1 MTEPYLTIA
10 KNTTYEQTIK
20 KSRFICSIARVSS
33 EEEAQQFITSIQAAN
48 KKATHNCFA
57 YMIGDND
64 RIQRESDNGE
74 PSGTAGI
81 PILESL
87 KLAKIHNV
95 VAVVTRYFGGI
106 KLGAGGLIRAYS
118 NTTTEAIHQAG
129 LVQRIKQ
136 AILKITVT
144 YALHDPLLYYLKE
157 NNLEVAGEEYGVN
170 VETSIYVNE
179 TDLEDVKEKLINR
192 FNDQLQITEG
202 DQRFNEIPYVVC
214 KIKLEKIKS
223 HL

>member
-64 RIQRESDNGE
+64 QIQRESDNGE

-87 KLAKIHNV
+87 K
-95 VAVVTRYFGGI
+95 
-106 KLGAGGLIRAYS
+106 
-118 NTTTEAIHQAG
+118 
-129 LVQRIKQ
+129 
-136 AILKITVT
+136 
-144 YALHDPLLYYLKE
+144 
-157 NNLEVAGEEYGVN
+157 
-170 VETSIYVNE
+170 
-179 TDLEDVKEKLINR
+179 
-192 FNDQLQITEG
+192 
-202 DQRFNEIPYVVC
+202 
-214 KIKLEKIKS
+214 
-223 HL
+223 

>member
-10 KNTTYEQTIK
+10 SNTTYEQTIK

-64 RIQRESDNGE
+64 QIQRESDNGE

-202 DQRFNEIPYVVC
+202 DQHFNEIPY
-214 KIKLEKIKS
+214 
-223 HL
+223 

>member
-33 EEEAQQFITSIQAAN
+33 EEEAQQFIASIQAVN

-64 RIQRESDNGE
+64 QIQRESDNGE

-157 NNLEVAGEEYGVN
+157 NNLEVASEEYGVN

-179 TDLEDVKEKLINR
+179 TDLKDVKEKLINR

-202 DQRFNEIPYVVC
+202 DQRFNEIPY
-214 KIKLEKIKS
+214 
-223 HL
+223 

>member
-95 VAVVTRYFGGI
+95 VVVVTRYFGGI

-202 DQRFNEIPYVVC
+202 DQRFNEIPY
-214 KIKLEKIKS
+214 
-223 HL
+223 

>member
-20 KSRFICSIARVSS
+20 KSRFICSIARVSL

-64 RIQRESDNGE
+64 QIQRESDNGE

-202 DQRFNEIPYVVC
+202 DQHFNEIPY
-214 KIKLEKIKS
+214 
-223 HL
+223 

>member
-10 KNTTYEQTIK
+10 SNTTYEQTIK
-20 KSRFICSIARVSS
+20 KSRFICSIARISS
-33 EEEAQQFITSIQAAN
+33 EEEAQQFIASIQTAN

-64 RIQRESDNGE
+64 QIQRESDNGE

-157 NNLEVAGEEYGVN
+157 NNLEVADEEYGVN

-179 TDLEDVKEKLINR
+179 TDLKDVKEKLINR
-192 FNDQLQITEG
+192 FNDQLQITEA
-202 DQRFNEIPYVVC
+202 DQRFNEIPY
-214 KIKLEKIKS
+214 
-223 HL
+223 

>member
-64 RIQRESDNGE
+64 QIQRESDNGE

-157 NNLEVAGEEYGVN
+157 NNLEVASEEYGVN

-179 TDLEDVKEKLINR
+179 TDLKDVKEKLINR
-192 FNDQLQITEG
+192 FNDQLQITEA
-202 DQRFNEIPYVVC
+202 DQRFNEIPY
-214 KIKLEKIKS
+214 
-223 HL
+223 

>member
-170 VETSIYVNE
+170 VETRIYVNE

-202 DQRFNEIPYVVC
+202 DQRFNEIPY
-214 KIKLEKIKS
+214 
-223 HL
+223 

>member
-202 DQRFNEIPYVVC
+202 DQRFNEIPY
-214 KIKLEKIKS
+214 
-223 HL
+223 

>member
-10 KNTTYEQTIK
+10 KDTAYEQTIK
-20 KSRFICSIARVSS
+20 KSRFICSLARVSS
-33 EEEAQQFITSIQAAN
+33 EEEAQQFIASVQTAN

-64 RIQRESDNGE
+64 QIQRESDNGE

-87 KLAKIHNV
+87 KLAKIHNI

-118 NTTTEAIHQAG
+118 NTTTEAIHQTG

-144 YALHDPLLYYLKE
+144 YALHDSLLYYLKE
-157 NNLEVAGEEYGVN
+157 NNLEVADEEFGVN

-179 TDLEDVKEKLINR
+179 TDLKNVKEKLINR
-192 FNDQLQITEG
+192 FNDQLQITES
-202 DQRFNEIPYVVC
+202 DHRFNEIPY
-214 KIKLEKIKS
+214 
-223 HL
+223 

>member
-10 KNTTYEQTIK
+10 KNTTYEQIIK

-33 EEEAQQFITSIQAAN
+33 DEEAQQFIASIQAAN

-64 RIQRESDNGE
+64 QIQRESDNGE

-144 YALHDPLLYYLKE
+144 YALHDFLLYYLKE
-157 NNLEVAGEEYGVN
+157 NNLEVASEEYGVN

-179 TDLEDVKEKLINR
+179 TDLKDIKEKLINR

-202 DQRFNEIPYVVC
+202 DQRFNEIPY
-214 KIKLEKIKS
+214 
-223 HL
+223 

>member
-10 KNTTYEQTIK
+10 SNTTYEQTIK

-33 EEEAQQFITSIQAAN
+33 EEEAQQFIASIQTAN

-64 RIQRESDNGE
+64 QIQRESDNGE

-157 NNLEVAGEEYGVN
+157 NNLEVAGEKYGVN

-179 TDLEDVKEKLINR
+179 TDLKDVKEKLINR
-192 FNDQLQITEG
+192 FNDQLQITEA
-202 DQRFNEIPYVVC
+202 DQRFNEIPY
-214 KIKLEKIKS
+214 
-223 HL
+223 

>member
-33 EEEAQQFITSIQAAN
+33 EEEAQQFIASIQAAN

-64 RIQRESDNGE
+64 QIQRESDNGE

-144 YALHDPLLYYLKE
+144 YALHDPLLYYFKE

-179 TDLEDVKEKLINR
+179 TDLKDVKEKLINR

-202 DQRFNEIPYVVC
+202 DQRFNEIPY
-214 KIKLEKIKS
+214 
-223 HL
+223 

>member
-10 KNTTYEQTIK
+10 KNTTYEQIIK
-20 KSRFICSIARVSS
+20 KSRFICSIARASS
-33 EEEAQQFITSIQAAN
+33 DEEAQQFIASIQAAN

-64 RIQRESDNGE
+64 QIQRESDNGE

-144 YALHDPLLYYLKE
+144 YALHDLLLYYLKE
-157 NNLEVAGEEYGVN
+157 NNLEVASEEYGVN

-179 TDLEDVKEKLINR
+179 TDLKDIKEKLINR

-202 DQRFNEIPYVVC
+202 DQRFNEIPY
-214 KIKLEKIKS
+214 
-223 HL
+223 

>member
-33 EEEAQQFITSIQAAN
+33 EEEAQQFIASIQAAN

-64 RIQRESDNGE
+64 QIQRESDNGE

-202 DQRFNEIPYVVC
+202 DQRFNEIPY
-214 KIKLEKIKS
+214 
-223 HL
+223 

>member
-157 NNLEVAGEEYGVN
+157 NNLEVADEEYGVN

-202 DQRFNEIPYVVC
+202 DQRFNEIPY
-214 KIKLEKIKS
+214 
-223 HL
+223 

>member
-10 KNTTYEQTIK
+10 SNTTYEQTIK

-64 RIQRESDNGE
+64 QIQRESDNGE

-144 YALHDPLLYYLKE
+144 YALHEPLLYYLKE

-179 TDLEDVKEKLINR
+179 TDLKDVKEKLINR
-192 FNDQLQITEG
+192 FNDQLQITEA
-202 DQRFNEIPYVVC
+202 DQRFNEIPY
-214 KIKLEKIKS
+214 
-223 HL
+223 

>member
-33 EEEAQQFITSIQAAN
+33 DEEAQQFIASIQAAN

-64 RIQRESDNGE
+64 QIQRESDNGE

-144 YALHDPLLYYLKE
+144 YALHDLLLYYLKE
-157 NNLEVAGEEYGVN
+157 NNLEVASEEYGVN

-179 TDLEDVKEKLINR
+179 TDLKDVKEKLINR

-202 DQRFNEIPYVVC
+202 DERFNEIPY
-214 KIKLEKIKS
+214 
-223 HL
+223 

>member
-33 EEEAQQFITSIQAAN
+33 EEEAQQFIASIQTAN

-64 RIQRESDNGE
+64 QIQRESDNGE

-202 DQRFNEIPYVVC
+202 DQRFNEIPY
-214 KIKLEKIKS
+214 
-223 HL
+223 

>member
-20 KSRFICSIARVSS
+20 KSRFICSIDRVSS

-202 DQRFNEIPYVVC
+202 DQRFNEIPY
-214 KIKLEKIKS
+214 
-223 HL
+223 

>member
-20 KSRFICSIARVSS
+20 KSRFICSVARVSS
-33 EEEAQQFITSIQAAN
+33 EEEAQQFIASIQAAN

-64 RIQRESDNGE
+64 QIQRESDNGE

-179 TDLEDVKEKLINR
+179 TDLKDVKEKLINR
-192 FNDQLQITEG
+192 FNDQLQITEA
-202 DQRFNEIPYVVC
+202 DQRFNEIPY
-214 KIKLEKIKS
+214 
-223 HL
+223 

>member
-33 EEEAQQFITSIQAAN
+33 DEEAQQFIASIQAAN

-64 RIQRESDNGE
+64 QIQRESDNGE

-157 NNLEVAGEEYGVN
+157 NNLEVASEEYGVN

-202 DQRFNEIPYVVC
+202 DQRFNEIPY
-214 KIKLEKIKS
+214 
-223 HL
+223 

>member
-33 EEEAQQFITSIQAAN
+33 DEEAQQFITSIQAAN

-64 RIQRESDNGE
+64 QIQRESDNGE

-202 DQRFNEIPYVVC
+202 DQRFNEIPY
-214 KIKLEKIKS
+214 
-223 HL
+223 

>member
-33 EEEAQQFITSIQAAN
+33 EEEAQQFIASIQTVN

-64 RIQRESDNGE
+64 QIQRESDNGE

-95 VAVVTRYFGGI
+95 VAVVTRYFSGI

-179 TDLEDVKEKLINR
+179 TDLKNVKEKLINR
-192 FNDQLQITEG
+192 FNNQLQITEG
-202 DQRFNEIPYVVC
+202 DQRFNEIPY
-214 KIKLEKIKS
+214 
-223 HL
+223 

>member
-10 KNTTYEQTIK
+10 ENTTYEQTIK

-33 EEEAQQFITSIQAAN
+33 EEEAQQFITSIQTAN

-64 RIQRESDNGE
+64 QIQRESDNGE

-129 LVQRIKQ
+129 LVQRINQ

-179 TDLEDVKEKLINR
+179 TDLKDVKEKLINR

-202 DQRFNEIPYVVC
+202 DQRFNEIPY
-214 KIKLEKIKS
+214 
-223 HL
+223 

>member
-1 MTEPYLTIA
+1 MIEPYLTIA

-64 RIQRESDNGE
+64 QIQRESDNGE

-202 DQRFNEIPYVVC
+202 DQRFNEIPY
-214 KIKLEKIKS
+214 
-223 HL
+223 

>member
-33 EEEAQQFITSIQAAN
+33 EEEAQQFIASIQAAN

-64 RIQRESDNGE
+64 QIQRESDNGE

-179 TDLEDVKEKLINR
+179 TDLKNVKEKLINR
-192 FNDQLQITEG
+192 FNDQLQITKG
-202 DQRFNEIPYVVC
+202 DQRFNEIPY
-214 KIKLEKIKS
+214 
-223 HL
+223 